1 MAVAGP
7 LSEGSPALEIWRSH
21 PARIYG
27 ECFLETLYWDSG
39 MQTKKIPTIY
49 IYKYNM
55 IYIYNM

>member
-39 MQTKKIPTIY
+39 MQTIKLIHYQLY
-49 IYKYNM
+49 I
-55 IYIYNM
+55 

>member
-55 IYIYNM
+55 I

>member
-39 MQTKKIPTIY
+39 MQTKKNTNYIY
-49 IYKYNM
+49 IYIN
-55 IYIYNM
+55 II

>member
-39 MQTKKIPTIY
+39 MQTIKLIHYQLY

-55 IYIYNM
+55 I